1 MKKENNLLVLIIRD
15 IAGYAA
21 EILLVLVA
29 IIGVFYAFDLIVELF
44 SGIVNLVTGLF
55 ILFAIAGMALYID
68 FKPEKRQPRGKSKA
82 TRQASGA
89 ASCEMLSVYP
99 IK

>member
-29 IIGVFYAFDLIVELF
+29 IIGVFYAFDLIEIGRAHV
-44 SGIVNLVTGLF
+44 
-55 ILFAIAGMALYID
+55 
-68 FKPEKRQPRGKSKA
+68 
-82 TRQASGA
+82 
-89 ASCEMLSVYP
+89 
-99 IK
+99 